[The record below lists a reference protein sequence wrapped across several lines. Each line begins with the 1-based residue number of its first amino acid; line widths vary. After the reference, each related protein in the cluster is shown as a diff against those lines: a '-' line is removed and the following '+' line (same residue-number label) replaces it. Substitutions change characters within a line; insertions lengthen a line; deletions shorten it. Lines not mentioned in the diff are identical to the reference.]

1 MIQNGVTMDHTVPH
15 RLYQKSIQTI
25 QNHLIL
31 RGSQTALNHEL
42 DIMIVVH
49 IAMFSTQYPQ
59 IAISP
64 LAKRLENLLF
74 PFFTLPLLY
83 GPQIATHRHKG
94 FILEYVMLCYDFIT
108 KSPACSAKDSPTQA
122 PLAPCGSQ
130 VASYAIPT

>member
-74 PFFTLPLLY
+74 SILYTSFVIWPTNRYTPSQRFSTRVCHALL
-83 GPQIATHRHKG
+83 
-94 FILEYVMLCYDFIT
+94 
-108 KSPACSAKDSPTQA
+108 
-122 PLAPCGSQ
+122 
-130 VASYAIPT
+130 